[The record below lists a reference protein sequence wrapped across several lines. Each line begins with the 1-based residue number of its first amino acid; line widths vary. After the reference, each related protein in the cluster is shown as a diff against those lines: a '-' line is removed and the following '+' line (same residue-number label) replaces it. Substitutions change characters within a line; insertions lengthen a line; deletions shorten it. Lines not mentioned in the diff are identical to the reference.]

1 MARIRLES
9 PFAERIGGTGAV
21 EVPAPTVESAL
32 RGLTDR
38 YPQLVRLIWISSD
51 VVNPLLAVF
60 LNDKLLEPHE
70 LGAAVEPDDKIDII
84 AAVAG
89 G

>member
-1 MARIRLES
+1 MALIHLES
-9 PFAERIGGTGAV
+9 PFAERIDGTCAV
-21 EVPAPTVESAL
+21 DVSAPTVESAL

-38 YPQLVRLIWISSD
+38 YPQLLRLVWSSAGG
-51 VVNPLLAVF
+51 VNPLLAVF

-70 LGAAVEPDDKIDII
+70 MGATVEPDDKIDII